1 MLFDQAGLML
11 FLQLSGSLFYRLGIA
26 KLEDQP
32 LGTKTLAF
40 LSQDFG
46 LLLSS
51 HLD

>member
-1 MLFDQAGLML
+1 MLFDRAGLLL
-11 FLQLSGSLFYRLGIA
+11 FLQLSGNRFFGLGIS

-51 HLD
+51 HLN